1 MANILLFRGY
11 EEETKSLVGNS
22 SNGTAGHQRRD
33 SFVSQVPSWIE
44 VQELHWKERAEI
56 QLYKLVS
63 LIPVSVTFCL
73 YTYLF
78 VYYSYVRILTFDRA
92 LNFVQFF
99 LYPTI
104 TGNYSKISFDKVWE
118 SDETII
124 EATRNKSLWCAGFF
138 AFFSF
143 NLLVAIVRTIGTN
156 PGNIP
161 DHKEWD
167 MSTDASEADSG
178 SEN

>member
-1 MANILLFRGY
+1 M
-11 EEETKSLVGNS
+11 
-22 SNGTAGHQRRD
+22 
-33 SFVSQVPSWIE
+33 
-44 VQELHWKERAEI
+44 
-56 QLYKLVS
+56 
-63 LIPVSVTFCL
+63 
-73 YTYLF
+73 
-78 VYYSYVRILTFDRA
+78 
-92 LNFVQFF
+92 
-99 LYPTI
+99 
-104 TGNYSKISFDKVWE
+104 WE

-178 SEN
+178 SENQSLRHRQEDQQSNPLNSKFSNSMIERHMKDPKEIVHEDYKYLQTREGPLV